1 MPSSPIRQAAVLGAG
16 TMGAAIAA
24 HLANAGIPV
33 LLLDLPTEGKDRN
46 AVASGG
52 LARAMKAKPASFM
65 DAERAALVTVG
76 NFEDDF
82 AKLAEADWIEEAIVE
97 KLDAKRAMWERVEK
111 VAKPTAIL
119 SSNSSGIPMHD
130 QIEGRSDEF
139 RRRFVGAHF
148 FNPPRWLHLLELI
161 PTNDTDP
168 EVFETLRDFGDRV
181 LGKGIVRANDV
192 PGFVGNRV
200 GVYAMLQA
208 VRTMEKLKLTSD
220 VVDALTGPI
229 LGRPKSATLRTA
241 DVTGLDVLHMVAT
254 GLAANTTGEDYTLPT
269 GIVQM
274 VERKHLGEK
283 TGKGFY
289 QRVKDAKGKSQ
300 ILTLNFNSGEYEARP
315 PVELPELAPIVK
327 TRSALERTRMLLA
340 LDTPAGEFTRQ
351 TIYEMLRFAAEKVG
365 VVAAEPREI
374 DHALKWGFGWELGPF
389 ELIDGLGIKNVAE
402 GIEKQGGTVPEVIQ
416 KHLASGQPF
425 YPKNAEAEADPAY
438 FSLSAYKAAH
448 PAKVVKTSPGASLV
462 DIGDGALL
470 LEFHSKANAMGDD
483 AIAMMRA
490 AIDGEVQKGF
500 AGLVVGNEGP
510 HFSAGANLA
519 AMLQMGQEKRFDDLD
534 TMISGFQSTVV
545 AMRTAPFPVV
555 AAGFGMALGG
565 GCETLLASDLVQAH
579 AELYC
584 GLVELGVGLIPAGGG
599 TTEMLIRFTQALPP
613 GADLFEAAKRA
624 FELIAM
630 GKVSSSAIE
639 ARRLGFLRETD
650 HISMNKR
657 RLLADAKAAMLA
669 LARDYVAPARRKVW
683 VGGEAVFANLKFAAQ
698 SLKLSGMASEY
709 DVHLATGLARIL
721 SGGTLNHRAEVDE
734 QLLLDL
740 EREVFLELTGQPKTQ
755 ERIAHMLKVGKP
767 LRN

>member
-1 MPSSPIRQAAVLGAG
+1 
-16 TMGAAIAA
+16 MGAAIAA

-46 AVASGG
+46 AVARGG

-82 AKLAEADWIEEAIVE
+82 PKLADADWIEEAIVE
-97 KLDAKRAMWERVEK
+97 RLDAKRAMWERVET

-130 QIEGRSDEF
+130 QIQGRSDDF

-161 PTNDTDP
+161 PTDETDP
-168 EVFETLRDFGDRV
+168 EVFAMLRDFGDRV

-208 VRTMEKLKLTSD
+208 VRTMEKLKLGSD

-254 GLAANTTGEDYTLPT
+254 GLAANTTGEDFALPT
-269 GIVQM
+269 AIVQM

-300 ILTLNFNSGEYEARP
+300 ILTLNFDTGEYEARP

-327 TRSALERTRMLLA
+327 NRSALERTRMLLA
-340 LDTPAGEFTRQ
+340 LDTPAGEFSRQ
-351 TIYEMLRFAAEKVG
+351 TIFEMLRFAAEKVG
-365 VVAAEPREI
+365 VVAGEPSEI
-374 DHALKWGFGWELGPF
+374 DHALKWGFGWELGVF
-389 ELIDGLGIKNVAE
+389 ETWDAVE
-402 GIEKQGGTVPEVIQ
+402 GIEKHGGTVPAIIQ
-416 KHLASGQPF
+416 KHLQSGQPF
-425 YPKNAEAEADPAY
+425 YPKNAAAEADPAY
-438 FSLSAYKAAH
+438 FSLAAYKAAH

-483 AIAMMRA
+483 ALAMMRA

-500 AGLVVGNEGP
+500 AGLVVGNEGQ

-534 TMISGFQSTVV
+534 KMISEFQSTVV

-565 GCETLLASDLVQAH
+565 GCETLLASDMVQAH

-613 GADLFEAAKRA
+613 GGDLFEAAKRA
-624 FELIAM
+624 FELIAL
-630 GKVSSSAIE
+630 GKVSGSAIE

-650 HISMNKR
+650 RITMNRR

-683 VGGEAVFANLKFAAQ
+683 VGGEAVFANLRFAAQ
-698 SLKLSGMASEY
+698 SMQLSGMASPY